1 MIVSHTT
8 FMWFCSALIGVVSA
22 AWVVVDVVR
31 LRRALPYSPASH
43 DQIFGSFIGIVVGLL
58 GVLGVLRFHLG

>member
-1 MIVSHTT
+1 MIVSHTA

-22 AWVVVDVVR
+22 AWLVVDVVR

-43 DQIFGSFIGIVVGLL
+43 DQVFGSVVGICVALL
-58 GVLGVLRFHLG
+58 GLAGVLRFHLG